1 MPRNTNTKRKRRV
14 KQVAAEVE
22 SSFTTLR
29 KRNKLKHAASS
40 TLFYVDDGA
49 GTAGKKQG
57 DYEKSKQ
64 LIVSYDNRKK
74 IAKKVVRNNHNSVSV
89 EPTEDLWGDSPPGT

>member
-1 MPRNTNTKRKRRV
+1 M
-14 KQVAAEVE
+14 AAEVE

-29 KRNKLKHAASS
+29 KRNKLKHASS
-40 TLFYVDDGA
+40 SALFYIDDGA
-49 GTAGKKQG
+49 GTADKKQG

-64 LIVSYDNRKK
+64 LIVSYDKK
-74 IAKKVVRNNHNSVSV
+74 KKVAKKVVLNNHNSISV

>member
-29 KRNKLKHAASS
+29 KRNKLKHTASS
-40 TLFYVDDGA
+40 ALFYVDDGA
-49 GTAGKKQG
+49 GTTARKDDDDKR
-57 DYEKSKQ
+57 SKQ
-64 LIVSYDNRKK
+64 LSVSYENKK
-74 IAKKVVRNNHNSVSV
+74 KLAKKVIRNNHNSVSV
-89 EPTEDLWGDSPPGT
+89 EPTEDLWADSPPGT